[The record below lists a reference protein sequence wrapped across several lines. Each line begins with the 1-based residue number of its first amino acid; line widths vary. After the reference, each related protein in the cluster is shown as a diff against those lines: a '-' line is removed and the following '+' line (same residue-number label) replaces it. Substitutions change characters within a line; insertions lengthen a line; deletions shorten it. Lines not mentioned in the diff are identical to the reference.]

1 MKKIVSILLLICTF
15 SFFTFSDLEPV
26 YAASAKVTISGSKT
40 VVVGNTVKVTFTVSS
55 SSPLGSWFFDVQYD
69 SSKLSY
75 VSSTLEGSTR
85 ATGYATN
92 NKTKTKTYT
101 MTFKAKSSG
110 TATISVRNMEIAGWD
125 EKLMSPSSNSLKI
138 NIITQKQLEDS
149 YSSNNNLKSLS
160 VDGYDLSPVFSK
172 NTLEYSL
179 ELEND
184 IRSIKV
190 NAEKED
196 SRASLKGGG
205 VYPLQE
211 GQNDIVITV
220 TAENGNA
227 KNYII
232 HATVKELNPISV
244 TIDDKEY
251 LVVRKKEGLTIPST
265 FAETTTM
272 INGEEVPAFESDITG
287 YLLVALRDI
296 DGNINFYIVEE
307 DGNYTKYEEM
317 LFNGV
322 TLYMIEPEEKDVPKG
337 YTKEE
342 KEILIDDKVIT
353 LYNSKSGS
361 YPLVYGVNIQTGE
374 KNWYSYDEEERTLQR
389 FENTEVE
396 ELKLEKEK
404 YLFLIT
410 ILSSSSL
417 IIMLFLLILCAKVR
431 KTKNQKEESL

>member
-1 MKKIVSILLLICTF
+1 MKKIVSILLIICTF
-15 SFFTFSDLEPV
+15 SFFTFSNLEPV
-26 YAASAKVTISGSKT
+26 YAVSAKVTVSGSRT

-69 SSKLSY
+69 SSKLTY

-92 NKTKTKTYT
+92 SKTKTKTYT
-101 MTFKAKSSG
+101 MTFKAKSAG
-110 TATISVRNMEIAGWD
+110 TATVSVRNIEIAGWD
-125 EKLMSPSSNSLKI
+125 EKLMSASTNSLKI
-138 NIITQKQLEDS
+138 NIITQQQLQAS

-160 VDGYDLSPVFSK
+160 VDGYTLSPAFSK

-190 NAEKED
+190 NAIKED
-196 SRASLKGGG
+196 NKASIKGGG
-205 VYPLQE
+205 VYTLQE

-227 KNYII
+227 KNYTI
-232 HATVKELNPISV
+232 HANVKELNPIPV
-244 TIDDKEY
+244 TIDGKEY
-251 LVVRKKEGLTIPST
+251 LVVRKKEGLSIPST

-272 INGEEVPAFESDITG
+272 INGEEVPAFISDITG
-287 YLLVALRDI
+287 YLLVALRDT
-296 DGNINFYIVEE
+296 DGNVDFYIMGE
-307 DGNYTKYEEM
+307 DGVYTKYEET
-317 LFNGV
+317 LFNGI
-322 TLYMIEPEEKDVPKG
+322 TLYMISPDEKEIPKG
-337 YTKEE
+337 YSKEE
-342 KEILIDDKVIT
+342 KEVSLDDKKII
-353 LYNSKSGS
+353 LYTSKSGG

-374 KNWYSYDEEERTLQR
+374 KNWYSYDEKEGTLQR

-396 ELKLEKEK
+396 ELKVEKEK

-410 ILSSSSL
+410 VLSSCSL
-417 IIMLFLLILCAKVR
+417 LIMLFLLILCAKVR
-431 KTKNQKEESL
+431 KIKNQKEESL